1 MWFNKAYWS
10 DKYVKNYV
18 NWDIGY
24 AAPPICEYIDQ
35 LTDKSLKILI
45 PGSGNSHEAEYL
57 FKKGFENIYI
67 LEFVEAAVQNFL
79 ERVPE
84 FPKSNIFLQNF
95 FEHEGQYDLI
105 IEQTFFCSLVP
116 NQRTDY
122 IDKIHQLLRKNGK
135 LVGLLFDIDFN
146 SPKPPFGGDK
156 AIYTELFNEK
166 FQIATLETAFNSIKP
181 RRNNELFIKALVIK

>member
-10 DKYVKNYV
+10 DKYIKNSA

-35 LTDKSLKILI
+35 LTDKTLKILI
-45 PGSGNSHEAEYL
+45 PGSGNSYEAEYL
-57 FKKGFENIYI
+57 YNKGLENIYI
-67 LEFVEAAVQNFL
+67 LEFVEEAVQNFL
-79 ERVPE
+79 VRVPK
-84 FPKSNIFLQNF
+84 FPKSNIISQDF

-105 IEQTFFCSLVP
+105 IEQTFFCSLIHD
-116 NQRTDY
+116 QRTDY
-122 IDKIHQLLRKNGK
+122 VDKMHQLLRKNGK

-146 SPKPPFGGDK
+146 STKPPFGGEK
-156 AIYTELFNEK
+156 AIYTELFKEK

-181 RRNNELFIKALVIK
+181 RRNNEFFIKALVRK